1 MKCNKCGR
9 ELRDT
14 SSISQIKNCPFCE
27 VSLNEEKTDVK
38 LDGPGMERIKDLLS
52 QMVKCH
58 PGSFMMGSV
67 APAGILGKILDFFGC
82 AKKSGQQGNE
92 IKHLV
97 RINKDFYI
105 AKYPVTQIQYK
116 TVMGDNPSDSEGDN
130 KPVDVVNW
138 FMAKEFCDKLNELT
152 KSIRPTD
159 YRFDLPTEAQWEYA
173 CRAGTTT
180 SLNSGKDINNKSY
193 ICSNLNEVGWYRYNS
208 DGKTHP
214 VGLKKPNAWGIYD
227 MHGNVWEWCRD
238 WYGDYPSDFCNDP
251 EGPSKGSCRVVRG
264 GNYYVNTFDCTSG
277 FREYLDPN
285 EVMAGYGFRLALVQ
299 V

>member
-82 AKKSGQQGNE
+82 AKKSGQHGNE

-130 KPVDVVNW
+130 KPVDVVIRPEDIIISKPGEGIMDGVVTSNIFIGVHYEMCIEAGGFEW
-138 FMAKEFCDKLNELT
+138 VAQNT
-152 KSIRPTD
+152 KS
-159 YRFDLPTEAQWEYA
+159 Y
-173 CRAGTTT
+173 
-180 SLNSGKDINNKSY
+180 
-193 ICSNLNEVGWYRYNS
+193 
-208 DGKTHP
+208 P
-214 VGLKKPNAWGIYD
+214 VGTRVSISVAPEDIQIMNKPQSEDEEAISLED
-227 MHGNVWEWCRD
+227 E
-238 WYGDYPSDFCNDP
+238 
-251 EGPSKGSCRVVRG
+251 
-264 GNYYVNTFDCTSG
+264 
-277 FREYLDPN
+277 
-285 EVMAGYGFRLALVQ
+285 
-299 V
+299 